1 MKYRIHIAEAAVADV
16 EAIRDYISEEL
27 GSPMT
32 ADSYVDRIEDAIATL
47 EYMPERN
54 RLMDKEPW
62 RGMGFRLRPVG
73 SYIVVYRV
81 LSQSSLVEIVH
92 IYSSRRNI
100 PALLE
105 EQFTDKS

>member
-1 MKYRIHIAEAAVADV
+1 MKYRIHMSEAAISDVVA
-16 EAIRDYISEEL
+16 IKNYIGKEL

-32 ADSYVDRIEDAIATL
+32 ADQYVDRIESAIATL

-62 RGMGFRLRPVG
+62 KTMGFRLRPVG

-81 LSQSSLVEIVH
+81 LCQSAAVEFIR

-100 PALLE
+100 PGLLE
-105 EQFTDKS
+105 EQFVGIL